1 VRVLV
6 VHNRY
11 RSALPSGENEV
22 VASEIESLRASGI
35 DVDTYFRSSDEI
47 ENFNTAQRAAL
58 SIRPIYS
65 VEDTHLFRR
74 QLRDTRPNVV
84 HLHNPFPLI
93 SPWIIK
99 VAKAEGV
106 PVVQT
111 VHNYRH
117 SCPAGKLFRDGAVC
131 EECSGKALPWPA
143 VVHGC
148 YRGSRS
154 QSAVMASSARI
165 HRSTW
170 LSVDHF
176 LAVSGFVA
184 EHLTKAGVSQERISV
199 RYNSTQPRGPTR
211 PLGTGFVFVGRLSD
225 EKGAS
230 LLISAWMQADLGRRH
245 RLVVAGDG
253 PERDLVVSARDHNVH
268 YVGLVDRA
276 RVSALL
282 DEAAVVVIPS
292 LNYEGFPRLVAE
304 SFERG
309 RPVAATALGA
319 LKELIT
325 PEVGWTAPPEPDAF
339 AKMMVGAASDPS
351 LTEKGAR
358 ARATYESRL
367 DPVVTTSSLLDIY
380 ERVQA
385 GRSAPVHHE

>member
-1 VRVLV
+1 M
-6 VHNRY
+6 
-11 RSALPSGENEV
+11 PSGENEV
-22 VASEIESLRASGI
+22 VASEVETLRAAGVE
-35 DVDTYFRSSDEI
+35 VDTYFRSSDEI
-47 ENFNTAQRAAL
+47 EGFSVAQRATL
-58 SIRPIYS
+58 PIRPIFS
-65 VEDTHLFRR
+65 LEDTRLMR
-74 QLRDTRPNVV
+74 QQIRQTRPDVV

-93 SPWIIK
+93 SPWAIR

-117 SCPAGKLFRDGAVC
+117 SCPPALLFRDGSVC
-131 EECSGKALPWPA
+131 EDCSGKAFPWPA

-148 YRGSRS
+148 YRGSRP
-154 QSAVMASSARI
+154 QSLVMASSARL

-170 LSVDHF
+170 LSVDRF
-176 LAVSGFVA
+176 LPVSNFVG
-184 EHLTKAGVSQERISV
+184 EHLVKAGIPRERICV
-199 RYNSTQPRGPTR
+199 RYNSTEALGPTR
-211 PLGTGFVFVGRLSD
+211 PLGTGFVFVGRLTK

-230 LLISAWMQADLGRRH
+230 LLMSAWLRADLGRRH

-253 PERDLVVSARDHNVH
+253 PERDFVMSAQGHNVH
-268 YVGLVDRA
+268 YVGVVDRA

-292 LNYEGFPRLVAE
+292 LWYEGFPRLVAE

-319 LKELIT
+319 LSELIT

-339 AKMMVGAASDPS
+339 AKMLALAVSDPA
-351 LTEKGAR
+351 LAEKGAN
-358 ARATYESRL
+358 ARETFESNL
-367 DPVVTTSSLLDIY
+367 DPGVTTALLLDIY
-380 ERVQA
+380 DQVIRA
-385 GRSAPVHHE
+385 FRS